1 MDQLQRS
8 AGREQQGACP
18 GLGDWRLQTGADDAL
33 ACGALLESY
42 GVLSRY
48 SSPKFP
54 NPTKPKPKPRHR
66 HLKNPFL
73 KTTPAPDTGSDID
86 PHNNNTRLH
95 SQAKRIGTPRP
106 SPSLSSIASH
116 SPFHP
121 AFLFQVKSTMSNL
134 FSGINARFR
143 GGKPSSG
150 SQKSPTG
157 STASQ
162 PPPPELPRE
171 GSQSSATLA
180 PKVPPLPN
188 SPSLAQTI
196 GMDDS
201 SGVMSGDELI
211 NSYHLPRPLPLWLN
225 AQYAKHIVKGNF
237 MTLSARPK
245 TVEQGE
251 WIAHQVVEHYRNLWN
266 FVRVIHEKED
276 DGTAVCNST
285 SCPRMSAGANHSFTW
300 LNRNREPVEL
310 PASEYMTLM
319 QRWISGKI
327 DDTNIFPT
335 DPSGVSY
342 AHNPSITTTPL
353 SQLSNPGEPEYIGK
367 RSGFPDKFVDI
378 CQMIFRQMFRVYAH
392 LYWAHFSEPFYH
404 LNLEKQLN
412 SCFSHF
418 VLTATALDMLKP
430 AELEPMQPLIDLW
443 AANGT
448 FPPES
453 KAYEYS
459 NIRAGERL
467 LQLSTAPQ

>member
-1 MDQLQRS
+1 MAVSGPTPFQVFPVATHNCSEEWEGVFLGRRWRYSDLAPLQSRQFTMTENLWTS
-8 AGREQQGACP
+8 LYRADFSSLTRAPRNHGR
-18 GLGDWRLQTGADDAL
+18 LLQTRRFAAAVVGGL
-33 ACGALLESY
+33 A
-42 GVLSRY
+42 
-48 SSPKFP
+48 
-54 NPTKPKPKPRHR
+54 
-66 HLKNPFL
+66 
-73 KTTPAPDTGSDID
+73 
-86 PHNNNTRLH
+86 
-95 SQAKRIGTPRP
+95 
-106 SPSLSSIASH
+106 
-116 SPFHP
+116 
-121 AFLFQVKSTMSNL
+121 
-134 FSGINARFR
+134 INARLR
-143 GGKPSSG
+143 GGSAKPSG
-150 SQKSPTG
+150 PQKSPTS

-162 PPPPELPRE
+162 PPPPETSSQ
-171 GSQSSATLA
+171 GSQSSANLA

-201 SGVMSGDELI
+201 SGAAANDDLI
-211 NSYHLPRPLPLWLN
+211 SAYHLPRPLPLWLN

-251 WIAHQVVEHYRNLWN
+251 WVAHQVVEHYRNLWN
-266 FVRVIHEKED
+266 FVRVLHEKED
-276 DGTAVCNST
+276 DGSSICNAT
-285 SCPRMSAGANHSFTW
+285 SCPRMSAGTNHSFTW

-310 PASEYMTLM
+310 PAFEYMTLM

-342 AHNPSITTTPL
+342 SHNSAITTTPL
-353 SQLSNPGEPEYIGK
+353 SQLTNPGEPEWIGK

-392 LYWAHFSEPFYH
+392 LYWAHFTEPFYH

-453 KAYEYS
+453 KAYEYA
-459 NIRAGERL
+459 NLRAGERL
-467 LQLSTAPQ
+467 LQLSGVSQ